1 MVAEVTFNGK
11 LYYLGNES
19 CRGSQE
25 SYLTRK
31 SSVNVVLQYDTK
43 WGTWLK
49 FFFLLF
55 PFVFSNYFIFEKRSR
70 FRFWNPTFQCASLSR
85 LAKIRLRE
93 SPKSKMTRVKYNWA
107 SLCNIVKE
115 RTAWDIMTHQYI
127 INDRHDDHR
136 NPTKRT
142 SSEII
147 YLNFI
152 AWSHIMDITLL
163 STQSGKAYS
172 MSAK

>member
-11 LYYLGNES
+11 LYFLGNES

-43 WGTWLK
+43 WGTWLNF

-55 PFVFSNYFIFEKRSR
+55 PFAFANYIIFEKRSR
-70 FRFWNPTFQCASLSR
+70 FRFWNPTFQCTGLSR
-85 LAKIRLRE
+85 LAKTRLRE
-93 SPKSKMTRVKYNWA
+93 SPESKMTRMKYNCA

-115 RTAWDIMTHQYI
+115 RTAWDIMTQYI